1 LRGVDSGADS
11 SSMWAP
17 ILEKAWA
24 KLKGSTETSGNG
36 GLIQNGLR
44 SVMGVPVFG
53 YQVSD
58 ISQTTSAYNEV
69 FEILTNADLAGYPM
83 GMGTVGNSDQDTND
97 CGIARMHAYSMITT
111 FTMRD
116 SSNRE
121 YKMIMMRN
129 PWGSTGYTGD
139 WSNTDRRWTSSMIS

>member
-1 LRGVDSGADS
+1 
-11 SSMWAP
+11 MWAP

-44 SVMGVPVFG
+44 ATMGVPVFG
-53 YQVSD
+53 YSVSD
-58 ISQTTSAYNEV
+58 IAQTTSAYNEV
-69 FEILTNADLAGYPM
+69 FDILTNADIAGYPM
-83 GMGTVGNSDQDTND
+83 GFGTVGNSDQDTND
-97 CGIARMHAYSMITT
+97 CGIARMHAYSMITA

-121 YKMIMMRN
+121 VQMLLMRN
-129 PWGSTGYTGD
+129 PWGKTYYTGD
-139 WSNTDRRWTSSMIS
+139 WSENDRRWTSSMIS